1 MNILNRF
8 LNHKNN
14 VLSMADFLKIEYI
27 FTCKMQCF
35 KKNIVFFL
43 AISKLKCYFA
53 HRFFRFLQ
61 RTGIENFP
69 RNLAFLLPYLFRVF
83 PFAPTNYLQYL
94 MVYICQSVRSERLQ
108 IIPCHLLRTVA
119 ERRTDI
125 RYIHTYIMG
134 DSCPAMPRHIRS

>member
-1 MNILNRF
+1 MNILNRC

-14 VLSMADFLKIEYI
+14 ILFMAIFLEIEYI

-69 RNLAFLLPYLFRVF
+69 RNLAFLLPSLFRVF
-83 PFAPTNYLQYL
+83 PFVPTNYLQYL

-108 IIPCHLLRTVA
+108 IIPCHLL
-119 ERRTDI
+119 
-125 RYIHTYIMG
+125 
-134 DSCPAMPRHIRS
+134 